1 MRTFFCAAHFF
12 RRVRRVRRVRRGSVI
27 ALILLSAVA
36 LVGCHSGNGDTARL
50 QRQMDARPEMLFGAT
65 PPAMGEEDLGY
76 FASLD
81 IRRGQSVP
89 FDLVTVYY
97 RRTVYD
103 VEDTRRPFLSYHRT
117 RTKSVEQ
124 RVWLDGQR

>member
-1 MRTFFCAAHFF
+1 MRTFCAAHFS
-12 RRVRRVRRVRRGSVI
+12 RQIRRGLRISLF
-27 ALILLSAVA
+27 ALILLSAV
-36 LVGCHSGNGDTARL
+36 VVGGCHSDNGEMARL
-50 QRQMDARPEMLFGAT
+50 QRQMDGRPEMLFGAT

-76 FASLD
+76 FASLE
-81 IRRGQSVP
+81 IRRRQPVP

-97 RRTVYD
+97 RRTVYN

-124 RVWLDGQR
+124 RLWLDGGRR